1 MLKSRQFLVFVAV
14 FGVAGC
20 RESSPVA
27 ADPAS
32 LRPLLD
38 GGQTLGSGHRS
49 GGDSTTTVTGM
60 DSPMAV
66 DSGTAERGGQTLG
79 SGH

>member
-1 MLKSRQFLVFVAV
+1 MLKSRQFLVLIAV
-14 FGVAGC
+14 LAAAGC

-27 ADPAS
+27 PDPAS
-32 LRPLLD
+32 VRPLLD
-38 GGQTLGSGHRS
+38 GGQTLGSGHRN
-49 GGDSTTTVTGM
+49 GGDSTAATGM
-60 DSPMAV
+60 DSPMAA